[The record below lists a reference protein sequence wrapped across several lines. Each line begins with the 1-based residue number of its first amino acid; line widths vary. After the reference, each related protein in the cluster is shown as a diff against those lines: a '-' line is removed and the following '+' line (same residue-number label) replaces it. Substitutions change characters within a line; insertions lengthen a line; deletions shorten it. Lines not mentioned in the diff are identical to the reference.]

1 MVAYRIIVSAPGPFG
16 TRTNGVFEFI
26 GWSLANGVQGLRA

>member
-16 TRTNGVFEFI
+16 TNGVFEFI